1 MATCPLCSERPG
13 KRYCPAKDERICT
26 VCCGTKREV
35 EIDCPSSC
43 TYLKASRSYES
54 ERPIPD
60 PEVAAR
66 VHQFDAR
73 FVEQFH
79 PLLDLLTLAIAEERQ
94 GSAWLVDNDVIEVL
108 KALKSTLHTLSSG
121 IYYESLPDGPI
132 RQALF
137 RRLKEILDQL
147 MEVNP
152 TAEGRVLKV
161 SEAKDV
167 LDFMTVVALANS
179 SVRPKSR
186 RYLDWVAEKFADRMK
201 PQQSTGII
209 IP

>member
-1 MATCPLCSERPG
+1 MATCPLCSERAG

-54 ERPIPD
+54 EKPIPD
-60 PEVAAR
+60 AEVAAK

-79 PLLDLLTLAIAEERQ
+79 PVLDLLTLAIAEERQ
-94 GSAWLVDNDVIEVL
+94 SSAWLVDNDVIEVL
-108 KALKSTLHTLSSG
+108 KALKTTLNTLSSG
-121 IYYESLPDGPI
+121 IYYESLPEGPI

-137 RRLKEILDQL
+137 RRLKEIIDGL
-147 MEVNP
+147 MQVDP
-152 TAEGRVLKV
+152 TAERRVLKV
-161 SEAKDV
+161 SEATDI

-186 RYLDWVAEKFADRMK
+186 RYLDWVAERFEDRMK
-201 PQQSTGII
+201 PYGSSGLI

>member
-1 MATCPLCSERPG
+1 MTTCPLCSERAG

-54 ERPIPD
+54 EKPIPD
-60 PEVAAR
+60 VEVAAKAR
-66 VHQFDAR
+66 QFDAL
-73 FVEQFH
+73 FVERFH
-79 PLLDLLTLAIAEERQ
+79 PVLDLLTLAIAEERQ
-94 GSAWLVDNDVIEVL
+94 SSAWLVDNDVIEVL
-108 KALKSTLHTLSSG
+108 KALKTTQNTLSSG
-121 IYYESLPDGPI
+121 IYYESLPEGPI

-137 RRLKEILDQL
+137 RRLKEIIDGL
-147 MEVNP
+147 MQVDP
-152 TAEGRVLKV
+152 TGERRVLKA
-161 SEAKDV
+161 SEATDI

-179 SVRPKSR
+179 SVRPRSR
-186 RYLDWVAEKFADRMK
+186 RYLDWVAERFEDRMK
-201 PQQSTGII
+201 PYGSSGLI

>member
-1 MATCPLCSERPG
+1 MATCPLCSQRPR
-13 KRYCPAKDERICT
+13 KRYCPAKDDRICS

-54 ERPIPD
+54 EKPIPD
-60 PEVAAR
+60 PEVVAR
-66 VHQFDAR
+66 VQRFDGR

-79 PLLDLLTLAIAEERQ
+79 PLLDLLTVAIAEERQ
-94 GSAWLVDNDVIEVL
+94 SSAWLVDNDVIEVL
-108 KALKSTLHTLSSG
+108 KALKTTLNTLSSG
-121 IYYESLPDGPI
+121 IYYESLPEGPI

-137 RRLKEILDQL
+137 RRLKQILDEL
-147 MEVNP
+147 MEVDP
-152 TAEGRVLKV
+152 TVEGRALKL
-161 SEAKDV
+161 SEATNI
-167 LDFMTVVALANS
+167 LDFMTVVAQANS

-201 PQQSTGII
+201 PQQSTGLI